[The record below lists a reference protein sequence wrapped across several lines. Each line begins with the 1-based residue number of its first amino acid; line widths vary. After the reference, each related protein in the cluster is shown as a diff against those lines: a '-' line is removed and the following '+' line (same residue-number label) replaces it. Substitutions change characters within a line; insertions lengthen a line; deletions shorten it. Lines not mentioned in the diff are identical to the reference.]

1 MRLLEP
7 TAGQILYDG
16 ADITNLKARELR
28 RLRSEIQMIYQAPA
42 ASLNGRMTVG
52 QIIGE
57 PLWIHER
64 LKGDPARER
73 VLELMHVVGLKE
85 EHYYRYPA

>member
-1 MRLLEP
+1 MEP
-7 TAGQILYDG
+7 SAGQILYDSQ
-16 ADITNLKARELR
+16 DITHLKQRDLR

-57 PLWIHER
+57 PLWIHES
-64 LKGDPARER
+64 LKGDAAR
-73 VLELMHVVGLKE
+73 
-85 EHYYRYPA
+85 ANASSN